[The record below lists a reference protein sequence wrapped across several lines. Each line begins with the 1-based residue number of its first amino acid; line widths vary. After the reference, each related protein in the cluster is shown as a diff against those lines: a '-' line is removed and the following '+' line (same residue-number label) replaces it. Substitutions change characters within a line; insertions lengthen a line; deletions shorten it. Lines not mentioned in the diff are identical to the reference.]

1 MTTART
7 ILLRTSGTQHGF
19 IRRMVSPGD
28 LGERLKPFVFLD
40 FLNGHV
46 PPGSGFGFHPHSGI
60 ATLTYQLNAD
70 AAYEDTAGQK
80 GLVEAT
86 GLEWMR
92 AGAGTWHQ
100 GFIHPHGDR
109 VEGFQLWV
117 ALPPGVEDGPSQ
129 GIYVPPSD
137 VPQVG
142 NVRVLLG
149 SYRGHASPIPAPSPS
164 KGWPLFKRPALPIV
178 YRLRLGKRFEPPS
191 DQTVGW
197 AFVYSGRA
205 EVSGQPVSAELAV
218 LNESN
223 EAIEIH
229 ALDAC
234 RVLIGTAKAHGHPLV
249 LGTHSV
255 HTNPQSLAQ
264 GIATIRAVGD
274 DLRRAGRM

>member
-1 MTTART
+1 MTTTRT
-7 ILLRTSGTQHGF
+7 IVLRTSGTQHGF

-28 LGERLKPFVFLD
+28 LGEHLKPFVFLD

-70 AAYEDTAGQK
+70 AAYEDTAGQR
-80 GLVEAT
+80 GIVEAT

-149 SYRGHASPIPAPSPS
+149 SYRGHASPIPPPSPMTY
-164 KGWPLFKRPALPIV
+164 LDVALAA
-178 YRLRLGKRFEPPS
+178 GESWRFEPPS

-223 EAIEIH
+223 GAIEIH
-229 ALDAC
+229 ALDDC